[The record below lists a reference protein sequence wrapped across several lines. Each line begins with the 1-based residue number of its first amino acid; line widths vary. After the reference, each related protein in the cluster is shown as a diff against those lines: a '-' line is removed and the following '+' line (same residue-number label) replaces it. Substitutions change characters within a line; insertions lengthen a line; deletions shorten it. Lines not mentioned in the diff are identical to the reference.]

1 MTLSSTSINQ
11 ISKDFPIYAKY
22 RKSNGKWYWQYE
34 YREGSYWTGH
44 GFDSDKEA
52 LEYGIK
58 YVGSQLRGKQRQ
70 AQEALTDANS
80 RLRQLNFTS

>member
-1 MTLSSTSINQ
+1 MTLSRISINQ

-34 YREGSYWTGH
+34 HKEGFYWTGH

-52 LEYGIK
+52 LEHGIK
-58 YVGSQLRGKQRQ
+58 YVGSQLCAKQRQ
-70 AQEALTDANS
+70 AQEALADASS
-80 RLRQLNFTS
+80 RLEQLNFIS